1 NAISLFVCTFTRRIL
16 LKLQIPK
23 LPFFMEKPS
32 SEQGSREHLLHPEF
46 PPSRFPF
53 LSTVLWFDKSSRGTA
68 LLSWSVF
75 FLLVVGVP
83 IISHFVL
90 VCSDCDFHHRR
101 PYDAVVQLSLSIF
114 AGISFVSLSYWSRK
128 FGMRRFLFLDKLLD
142 VSDKV
147 RIEYEAEIQRSK
159 KRLMIFV
166 LPSLTLEAT
175 YRIWWYISGSDQ
187 IPYLINPLLS
197 NVIACTLQLS
207 SWLYRNAIFITVC
220 ILYQITCHL
229 QTLRLNDFARC
240 FASEITDVGAAL
252 AEHQKIRRN
261 LRIVSHRFRRFI
273 LLSLIL
279 VTGTQFMALLTTTRA
294 SVAVNIYEVG
304 ELALCSL
311 ILVTGVF
318 ICLRSAT
325 KITHK
330 AQSVTSLA
338 AKWNVCA
345 TVDSFE
351 NLHDGETPTA
361 SNVESQISTCRNE
374 MDTSDD
380 EEGEGDDELDN
391 TKIHP
396 IYANTISYQKR
407 QALVTYLENNR
418 AGITVYGFLVDR
430 SWLHTIFGVELAL
443 LLWLLNKTI
452 GMYIYWL

>member
-1 NAISLFVCTFTRRIL
+1 
-16 LKLQIPK
+16 
-23 LPFFMEKPS
+23 MENGS
-32 SEQGSREHLLHPEF
+32 SVQGSRELLLPAETRPCAITINNKPPEF
-46 PPSRFPF
+46 PASRFTF
-53 LSTVLWFDKSSRGTA
+53 LSIVLWFDQSSRGTA
-68 LLSWSVF
+68 LISWSVF
-75 FLLVVGVP
+75 FLLVVGAP
-83 IISHFVL
+83 LISHFLL

-101 PYDAVVQLSLSIF
+101 PYDAVVQLSLSLF

-128 FGMRRFLFLDKLLD
+128 FGMRKFLFLDKLWD

-147 RIEYEAEIQRSK
+147 RIEYEAEIQRST

-166 LPSLTLEAT
+166 LPSLTLEAI
-175 YRIWWYISGSDQ
+175 YRIWWYISGSNQ
-187 IPYLINPLLS
+187 IPYFINPVLS
-197 NVIACTLQLS
+197 NALACTLQLS

-240 FASEITDVGAAL
+240 FSSEIADVGVAL

-273 LLSLIL
+273 LSSLVL

-311 ILVTGVF
+311 CLVTGVF

-345 TVDSFE
+345 TVDSFGH
-351 NLHDGETPTA
+351 LDCETPTG
-361 SNVESQISTCRNE
+361 SMVESHSTPLHL
-374 MDTSDD
+374 DTTSDD
-380 EEGEGDDELDN
+380 EEGEGDDDLAN

-396 IYANTISYQKR
+396 SYANTISYQKR
-407 QALVTYLENNR
+407 QALVTYLENNK

-452 GMYIYWL
+452 VNLP